1 MKTTIKT
8 FFCLLYLTVL
18 HAQDP
23 ILPPANLGLANYAD
37 GITPGPGIYYANFS
51 QIFQGSSFRNA
62 DGDKIPTNLKI
73 NSYTTVHQFIYLTN
87 VDVLHGKLGFT
98 ALLPVVRITATNPDG
113 AVPTVN
119 SGVLGDLIIAPAIVW
134 FNKQL
139 FGKPLFHRLELDL
152 FIPTGS
158 YSTKYAVNPG
168 SNLYT
173 LSLHHSFTYFL
184 TKSFSIS
191 MRNHI
196 NYNSKIRDTEVRPGM
211 FVHTNY
217 SLEYKV
223 FGNLTAEVAGY
234 YLKQISQD
242 SYDGNH
248 HYYQDNFGISDTKE
262 QVFAVG
268 PGLGY
273 LANERLVLEAKVFFE
288 MAARNREQ
296 GVRPSVRLAYKF

>member
-1 MKTTIKT
+1 M
-8 FFCLLYLTVL
+8 

-23 ILPPANLGLANYAD
+23 VLPPSNLGLANYAD
-37 GITPGPGIYYANFS
+37 GITPGAGIYYANFS
-51 QIFQGSSFRNA
+51 QIFQSSSFRDA

-73 NSYTTVHQFIYLTN
+73 NSYTTIHQFVYLSKIKI
-87 VDVLHGKLGFT
+87 LHGELGFT
-98 ALLPVVRITATNPDG
+98 AFLPVVRITASNRD
-113 AVPTVN
+113 AVVPTVN
-119 SGVLGDLIIAPAIVW
+119 SGVLGDAIVAPAIVW
-134 FNKQL
+134 FDKKL
-139 FGKPLFHRLELDL
+139 FGKPLFHRLELDFFL
-152 FIPTGS
+152 PTGS
-158 YSTKYAVNPG
+158 YSRQYAINSG

-184 TKSFSIS
+184 TKSLSIS

-196 NYNSKIRDTEVRPGM
+196 DYNSKIRNTEIRPGM
-211 FVHTNY
+211 AFHTNY
-217 SLEYKV
+217 SLEYNVYK
-223 FGNLTAEVAGY
+223 NLTAEVAGY

-248 HYYQDNFGISDTKE
+248 QYFQDNYGISDTKE

-273 LANERLVLEAKVFFE
+273 LANSKLVLEGKVFFE

-296 GVRPSVRLAYKF
+296 GVRPTVRLAYKF